1 MQLASQDSALRSPN
15 WSLIIVLAALMG
27 VLAGYVYTLIAKP
40 QLLPPVL
47 RIGALREPM
56 TVLVLGTDVVYSE
69 RGRNLKAD
77 KDAFTG
83 RSDTIMVCRLDPYR
97 NSLGVLSIPRDTQV
111 RISGH
116 GTQKINAANAI
127 GGPYLAQ
134 TTVSQFLGIPID
146 HYIVLNVHGLVDLVN
161 ELGGITI
168 DIPKKMQYMD
178 WTAKLK
184 IDLEPGVHTLTGNQA
199 MGFVRFRHDALGD
212 IGRVQRQSLFMRAV
226 LDRAMNPESW
236 TKIPKLMEIAMKYIS
251 TDMNAGDLM
260 MLAQYARGVP
270 KQNQFMAMMP
280 GNFSG
285 SGDWDVSKS
294 DVRKMVARL
303 TGSAFIT
310 ADKDEM
316 RIAIENASGTRGLG
330 TKLSKLL
337 REKGYRHVFVRAN
350 NEERPTSLKRTR
362 IIAQRGNPEDAL
374 VVKDDLKSHGDIVTA
389 SVGDIESSITIMVGD
404 DLAPVLAD

>member
-1 MQLASQDSALRSPN
+1 LRSPN
-15 WSLIIVLAALMG
+15 WTLIIILAALVG
-27 VLAGYVYTLIAKP
+27 VIAGYIYTLIAKP

-47 RIGALREPM
+47 RFGSLHEPM
-56 TVLVLGTDVVYSE
+56 TVLVLGTDVVYSD
-69 RGRNLKAD
+69 RGRRLKAD

-111 RISGH
+111 RIAGH

-212 IGRVQRQSLFMRAV
+212 IGRVQRQELFMRAV
-226 LDRAMNPESW
+226 LDRAMQPASW
-236 TKIPKLMEIAMKYIS
+236 GHIPKLMEIAQNYIN
-251 TDMNAGDLM
+251 TDLNTGDLM

-270 KQNQFMAMMP
+270 KSNQFMAMMP

-303 TGSAFIT
+303 TGSAFVT
-310 ADKDEM
+310 AEKDEM
-316 RIAIENASGTRGLG
+316 RIAIENASATKGLG
-330 TKLSKLL
+330 QKLAKLM
-337 REKGYRHVFVRAN
+337 RDRGYHHVFVRAS
-350 NEERPTSLKRTR
+350 NEERPSSLKRTK
-362 IIAQRGNPEDAL
+362 IIAQKGNPEDAEI
-374 VVKDDLKSHGDIVTA
+374 VKADLSSHGDIVTA

>member
-1 MQLASQDSALRSPN
+1 MRSPN
-15 WSLIIVLAALMG
+15 WSLIIILAALVG
-27 VLAGYVYTLIAKP
+27 VIAGYIYTLIAKP

-47 RIGALREPM
+47 RFGSLHEPM
-56 TVLVLGTDVVYSE
+56 TVLVLGTDVVYSD
-69 RGRNLKAD
+69 RGRHLKAD

-111 RISGH
+111 RISGY
-116 GTQKINAANAI
+116 GKQKINAANAL

-212 IGRVQRQSLFMRAV
+212 IGRVQRQELFMRAV
-226 LDRAMNPESW
+226 LDRAMQPASW
-236 TKIPKLMEIAMKYIS
+236 GHIPKLMEIAQNYIS
-251 TDMNAGDLM
+251 TDMNTGDLM
-260 MLAQYARGVP
+260 SLAQYARGVP
-270 KQNQFMAMMP
+270 KANQFMAMMP
-280 GNFSG
+280 GTFSG

-303 TGSAFIT
+303 TGSAFVT

-316 RIAIENASGTRGLG
+316 RIAVENASATKGLG
-330 TKLSKLL
+330 QKLANLL
-337 REKGYRHVFVRAN
+337 RDRGYRHVFVRASN
-350 NEERPTSLKRTR
+350 DERPVSLKRTK
-362 IIAQRGNPEDAL
+362 IIAQRGNPEDAEI
-374 VVKDDLKSHGDIVTA
+374 VKADLRSHGDIVTA

>member
-1 MQLASQDSALRSPN
+1 MRSPN
-15 WSLIIVLAALMG
+15 WSLIIVVAALVG
-27 VLAGYVYTLIAKP
+27 VIAGYIYTLIAKP

-47 RIGALREPM
+47 RFGSLHEPM
-56 TVLVLGTDVVYSE
+56 TVLVLGVDVVYSD

-111 RISGH
+111 RIRGYGS
-116 GTQKINAANAI
+116 QKINAANAI
-127 GGPYLAQ
+127 GGPNLAQ
-134 TTVSQFLGIPID
+134 TTVQDFLSIPID
-146 HYIVLNVHGLVDLVN
+146 HYVVLNVHGLVDLVN

-212 IGRVQRQSLFMRAV
+212 IGRVQRQELFMRAV
-226 LDRAMNPESW
+226 LDRAMKPESW
-236 TKIPKLMEIAMKYIS
+236 SHIPRLLQIAQNYIN
-251 TDMNAGDLM
+251 TDMSTGDLM

-270 KQNQFMAMMP
+270 KSNQFMAMMP

-294 DVRKMVARL
+294 DVRRMVARL
-303 TGSAFIT
+303 TGSAFVT
-310 ADKDEM
+310 AEKEEM
-316 RIAIENASGTRGLG
+316 RISVENDSATKGLG
-330 TKLSKLL
+330 QKLAKLL
-337 REKGYRHVFVRAN
+337 RDRGYRHVYVRAGN
-350 NEERPTSLKRTR
+350 DDRPSSLKRTR
-362 IIAQRGNPEDAL
+362 IIAQRGNPEDAEI
-374 VVKDDLKSHGDIVTA
+374 VKADLRSMGDIVTA
-389 SVGDIESSITIMVGD
+389 SVGDIESSVTIMVGD

>member
-1 MQLASQDSALRSPN
+1 MRSPN
-15 WSLIIVLAALMG
+15 WSLIIILAALVG
-27 VLAGYVYTLIAKP
+27 VIVGYIYTLIAKP

-47 RIGALREPM
+47 RFCSLHEPM
-56 TVLVLGTDVVYSE
+56 TVLVLGTDVVYSD
-69 RGRNLKAD
+69 RGRHLKAD

-97 NSLGVLSIPRDTQV
+97 NSLGVLSIPRDTEV
-111 RISGH
+111 RISGY
-116 GTQKINAANAI
+116 GTQKINAANAL

-184 IDLEPGVHTLTGNQA
+184 IDLTPGVHTLTGNQA

-212 IGRVQRQSLFMRAV
+212 IGRVQRQELFMRAV
-226 LDRAMNPESW
+226 LDRAMQPASW
-236 TKIPKLMEIAMKYIS
+236 SHIPKLMEIAQNYIS
-251 TDMNAGDLM
+251 TDMNTGDLM

-270 KQNQFMAMMP
+270 KANQFMAMMP

-285 SGDWDVSKS
+285 SGAWDVSKN
-294 DVRKMVARL
+294 DVRRMVARL
-303 TGSAFIT
+303 MGSAFVT
-310 ADKDEM
+310 AEKDEM
-316 RIAIENASGTRGLG
+316 RIAVENASATKGLG
-330 TKLSKLL
+330 QKLAKLL
-337 REKGYRHVFVRAN
+337 RDRGYRHVFVRASN
-350 NEERPTSLKRTR
+350 DERPSSLKRTR
-362 IIAQRGNPEDAL
+362 IIAQKGNPEDAEI
-374 VVKDDLKSHGDIVTA
+374 VKADLRSHGDIVTA

>member
-316 RIAIENASGTRGLG
+316 RIAIENASGTKGLG

-404 DLAPVLAD
+404 DLAPMLAD

>member
-1 MQLASQDSALRSPN
+1 MQLASQDSDLRSTN
-15 WSLIIVLAALMG
+15 WSLIILLAALVG

-47 RIGALREPM
+47 RIGSLHEPM
-56 TVLVLGTDVVYSE
+56 TVLVLGVDVVYSD

-97 NSLGVLSIPRDTQV
+97 NSLGVLNIPRDTQV
-111 RISGH
+111 RIPGN

-134 TTVSQFLGIPID
+134 QTVSQFLGIPID

-212 IGRVQRQSLFMRAV
+212 IGRVQRQELFMRAV
-226 LDRAMNPESW
+226 LDRAMRPESW
-236 TKIPKLMEIAMKYIS
+236 SHIPRLMQIAQNYIN
-251 TDMNAGDLM
+251 TDMQTGDLM

-270 KQNQFMAMMP
+270 KSNQFMAMMP

-285 SGDWDVSKS
+285 SGDWDVSRS
-294 DVRKMVARL
+294 EVRHMVGRL
-303 TGSAFIT
+303 MGSAFIT
-310 ADKDEM
+310 AEKNDM
-316 RIAIENASGTRGLG
+316 RIAVENDSATKGLG
-330 TKLSKLL
+330 NKLAKFL
-337 REKGYRHVFVRAN
+337 RDKGYRTVMVRAN
-350 NEERPTSLKRTR
+350 NEERPTSLKRTK
-362 IIAQRGNPEDAL
+362 IIAQRGNPEDAEI
-374 VVKDDLKSHGDIVTA
+374 VKTDLRSHGDIVTA
-389 SVGDIESSITIMVGD
+389 SVGDIESSVTIMIGD
-404 DLAPVLAD
+404 DLAEMLAD

>member
-1 MQLASQDSALRSPN
+1 MRSPN
-15 WSLIIVLAALMG
+15 WSLIIILAALVG
-27 VLAGYVYTLIAKP
+27 VIVGYVYTLIAKP

-47 RIGALREPM
+47 RFGSLHEPM
-56 TVLVLGTDVVYSE
+56 TVLVLGTDVVYSD
-69 RGRNLKAD
+69 RGRRLKAD

-111 RISGH
+111 RIPGY
-116 GTQKINAANAI
+116 GTQKINAANAL

-161 ELGGITI
+161 ELGGITV

-184 IDLEPGVHTLTGNQA
+184 IDLAPGVHTLTGNQA

-212 IGRVQRQSLFMRAV
+212 IGRVQRQELFMRAV
-226 LDRAMNPESW
+226 LDRAMQPASW
-236 TKIPKLMEIAMKYIS
+236 GHIPKLMEIAQNYIN
-251 TDMNAGDLM
+251 TDMNTGDLM

-270 KQNQFMAMMP
+270 KANQFMAMMP
-280 GNFSG
+280 GTFSG

-303 TGSAFIT
+303 TGSAFVT
-310 ADKDEM
+310 AEKDEM
-316 RIAIENASGTRGLG
+316 RIAVENASATKGLG
-330 TKLSKLL
+330 QKLANLL
-337 REKGYRHVFVRAN
+337 RDRGYRHVFVRASN
-350 NEERPTSLKRTR
+350 DERPVSLKRTK
-362 IIAQRGNPEDAL
+362 IIAQRGNPEDAEI
-374 VVKDDLKSHGDIVTA
+374 VKADLRSHGDIVTA

-404 DLAPVLAD
+404 DLAPELAD

>member
-1 MQLASQDSALRSPN
+1 MQLASQESALRSPN
-15 WSLIIVLAALMG
+15 WSLIIIAAALVG
-27 VLAGYVYTLIAKP
+27 VVVGYIYTLIAKP

-56 TVLVLGTDVVYSE
+56 TVLVLGTDVVYSD

-111 RISGH
+111 RISGY
-116 GTQKINAANAI
+116 GTQKINAANAL

-212 IGRVQRQSLFMRAV
+212 IGRVQRQELFMRAV
-226 LDRAMNPESW
+226 LDRAMKPESW
-236 TKIPKLMEIAMKYIS
+236 SHIPRLLEIAQRYIN
-251 TDMNAGDLM
+251 TDMSAGDLM

-270 KQNQFMAMMP
+270 KANQFMAMMP

-294 DVRKMVARL
+294 DVRRMVARL
-303 TGSAFIT
+303 TGSAFVT
-310 ADKDEM
+310 AEKEEM
-316 RIAIENASGTRGLG
+316 RIAVENASATKGLG
-330 TKLSKLL
+330 NKLAKLL
-337 REKGYRHVFVRAN
+337 RERGYRHVFVRASN
-350 NEERPTSLKRTR
+350 DERPSSLKRTR
-362 IIAQRGNPEDAL
+362 IIAQKGNPEDAE
-374 VVKDDLKSHGDIVTA
+374 VVKADLQSHGDIVTA
-389 SVGDIESSITIMVGD
+389 SVGDIESSVTIMVGD

>member
-1 MQLASQDSALRSPN
+1 
-15 WSLIIVLAALMG
+15 
-27 VLAGYVYTLIAKP
+27 
-40 QLLPPVL
+40 
-47 RIGALREPM
+47 
-56 TVLVLGTDVVYSE
+56 
-69 RGRNLKAD
+69 
-77 KDAFTG
+77 
-83 RSDTIMVCRLDPYR
+83 MVCRLDPYR

-111 RISGH
+111 RIPGY
-116 GTQKINAANAI
+116 GTQKINAANAL

-212 IGRVQRQSLFMRAV
+212 IGRVQRQELFMRAV
-226 LDRAMNPESW
+226 LDRAMQPASW
-236 TKIPKLMEIAMKYIS
+236 GHIPKLMEIAQNYIN
-251 TDMNAGDLM
+251 TDMNTGDLM

-270 KQNQFMAMMP
+270 KANQFMAMMP
-280 GNFSG
+280 GTFSG

-303 TGSAFIT
+303 TGSAFVT
-310 ADKDEM
+310 AEKDEM
-316 RIAIENASGTRGLG
+316 RIAVENASATKGLG
-330 TKLSKLL
+330 QKLANLL
-337 REKGYRHVFVRAN
+337 RDRGYRHVFVRASN
-350 NEERPTSLKRTR
+350 DERPVSLKRTK
-362 IIAQRGNPEDAL
+362 IIAQRGNPEDAEI
-374 VVKDDLKSHGDIVTA
+374 VKADLLSHGDIVTA